1 MAWDSGFA
9 RDLFVPRDA
18 RNARLLRAGY
28 AEFLGTLL
36 FQFLVG
42 FTGTDPLASGLSYG
56 ILVYSTQQVSGGHLN
71 PAITLAATLS
81 GHFNYV
87 TSIVYIIAQIVGAAI
102 GAMLQVALVPGIH
115 WGQQPSSPG
124 CYDPNPAL
132 TGVETWAWETILTF
146 VLIYVVY
153 ATAIASPGHGSLSP
167 LAIGLTVYVATVAG
181 GNWTGASLNPAR
193 VLAGLI
199 VYGCNLHG
207 IWWIYLLGQI
217 VGAILASAVAA
228 SVFGWGNGYT
238 DGDEARRDPLLRSRE
253 TGENV

>member
-1 MAWDSGFA
+1 MAWDSGFLK
-9 RDLFVPRDA
+9 DVFVPRDS

-42 FTGTDPLASGLSYG
+42 FTNGDALAAGLSYG
-56 ILVYSTQQVSGGHLN
+56 ILIFSTQQVSGGHLN

-115 WGQQPSSPG
+115 WGQQPASPG

-132 TGVETWAWETILTF
+132 TGVETWAWETVLTF

-228 SVFGWGNGYT
+228 SIFGWGNGAYT
-238 DGDEARRDPLLRSRE
+238 SEGDRRDPLLSRE
-253 TGENV
+253 GENV